1 MRSRARAH
9 LSTLAGAL
17 LVLATGCGSSP
28 EPIFYALSPTRSVI
42 QAQAPAPAQPSPQ
55 AGARQ
60 PGAAQAGAPH
70 AIRIRRP
77 GLAGYLDR
85 PEIVRRVV
93 EFRLGVASNERW
105 GEPLDMMV
113 ARVLAEDI
121 QQRVPG
127 ASVFTAE
134 GAITADPDATVEVD
148 VQRFDVGE
156 TGEVNL
162 VAQVAVERGAT
173 HTAAATQAVRLGARP
188 RADTTAALVSTMSDL
203 LGQMAD
209 QIAAMLRGGS

>member
-1 MRSRARAH
+1 MRSRAR
-9 LSTLAGAL
+9 LAAFAGVL
-17 LVLATGCGSSP
+17 LALATGCGSSP
-28 EPIFYALSPTRSVI
+28 EPVFYALSPTRGVV
-42 QAQAPAPAQPSPQ
+42 QAQAPAPPLP
-55 AGARQ
+55 Q
-60 PGAAQAGAPH
+60 PGAPQPGAPH

-188 RADTTAALVSTMSDL
+188 KADTTAALVSTMSDL

>member
-1 MRSRARAH
+1 MRTRAR
-9 LSTLAGAL
+9 LVTFAGAL
-17 LVLATGCGSSP
+17 LALATGCGSSP
-28 EPIFYALSPTRSVI
+28 EPIFYALSPTRGVVQV
-42 QAQAPAPAQPSPQ
+42 QAQAQAQAQLSPP
-55 AGARQ
+55 
-60 PGAAQAGAPH
+60 PGAPQTGAPH

-93 EFRLGVASNERW
+93 EFRLGVAANERW

-188 RADTTAALVSTMSDL
+188 KADTTAALVSTMSDL

>member
-1 MRSRARAH
+1 VKARTRV
-9 LSTLAGAL
+9 STLAGL
-17 LVLATGCGSSP
+17 LALATGCGSSP
-28 EPIFYALSPTRSVI
+28 EPIFYALSPTRGVV
-42 QAQAPAPAQPSPQ
+42 QAQAPAVPPPPASQGASAAPS
-55 AGARQ
+55 GV
-60 PGAAQAGAPH
+60 PH

-188 RADTTAALVSTMSDL
+188 KGDTTAALVATMSDL